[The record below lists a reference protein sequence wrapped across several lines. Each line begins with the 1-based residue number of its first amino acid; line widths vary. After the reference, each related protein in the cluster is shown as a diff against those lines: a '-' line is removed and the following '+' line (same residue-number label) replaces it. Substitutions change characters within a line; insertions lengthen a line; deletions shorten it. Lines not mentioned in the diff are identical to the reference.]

1 MKVTLDLDKLLKEG
15 KLTQAEYDKLLPLST
30 RTVSHFCYNLM
41 LAFGVVNVSLVLN
54 LFLRRVGGSVVGF
67 VICLFGVALFRL
79 IPNRLEPLGTIC
91 LFVGTLTF
99 GFRVI
104 AEGDGSTMSFL
115 ALAIVWAGAGILAR
129 SATLTSLS
137 VFALASCVGKKYP
150 NHFEP
155 GDLIGLQEPLGTVLL
170 FSPFTILMFRL
181 EKRLPLQ
188 HRGLARA
195 AGVSGLFLVNLGF
208 WVGSQWG
215 GDLPIG
221 TEFFQT
227 LFFMLKMKL
236 TYGSRGVFVSPWL
249 FAIAWTIALAVT
261 GYWAYRHKCRRL
273 FALVATFGA
282 LNFYTQWFQ
291 YLLILIE
298 ARRRIMLGRSP
309 EVTLHWYEFLEAP
322 PLIFLIG
329 GLLGIAYALAFRA
342 LNSRMKT
349 DAQ

>member
-1 MKVTLDLDKLLKEG
+1 MKATLDLDKLLKEG
-15 KLTQAEYDKLLPLST
+15 QLTQAEYDKFLKLSS
-30 RTVSHFCYNLM
+30 RTASHFYYNLM
-41 LAFGVVNVSLVLN
+41 LGFAVVFVSVAVIGLLPGLVSIGVVGL
-54 LFLRRVGGSVVGF
+54 
-67 VICLFGVALFRL
+67 VICFLGVALSRL
-79 IPNRLEPLGTIC
+79 FPDRLEPLAKTC
-91 LFVGTLTF
+91 LFVGALTF
-99 GFRVI
+99 GLGI
-104 AEGDGSTMSFL
+104 IDKSDGSAMSFL
-115 ALAIVWAGAGILAR
+115 AVAIVWGGAGILAR

-137 VFALASCVGKKYP
+137 VFALASCVGRRP
-150 NHFEP
+150 NYL
-155 GDLIGLQEPLGTVLL
+155 DVSYLLGLQEPLGTVFL
-170 FSPFTILMFRL
+170 FTPFTILMFWL
-181 EKRLPLQ
+181 GKRLPLQ

-221 TEFFQT
+221 TEFFKT

-236 TYGSRGVFVSPWL
+236 TIGSRGVFVSPWL

-291 YLLILIE
+291 YLLIFIE

-309 EVTLHWYEFLEAP
+309 EVTLHWSEFLEAP

-329 GLLGIAYALAFRA
+329 GLLGIAYALAFRS

-349 DAQ
+349 EG